1 MMQWT
6 KIFLPERNST
16 DGGTNKKL
24 LTSQSVFCFP
34 IGTVKEKIDMKSV
47 EGTDNDTAKTP

>member
-16 DGGTNKKL
+16 GGIDKKL
-24 LTSQSVFCFP
+24 LTSQSVLCFP
-34 IGTVKEKIDMKSV
+34 IGIVKDKIDMKSV